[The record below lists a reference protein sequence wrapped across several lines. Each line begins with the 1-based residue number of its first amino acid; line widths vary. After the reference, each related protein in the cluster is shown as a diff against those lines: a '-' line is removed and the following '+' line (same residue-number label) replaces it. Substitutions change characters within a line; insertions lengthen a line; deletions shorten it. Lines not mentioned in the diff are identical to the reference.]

1 MFEQFS
7 YDLIKAELKY
17 SKAMKQSVED
27 YDNEF
32 KYEFADKVYKTDCE
46 EGDYKRL
53 CLAAKTQALINLDRQ
68 QVKLAGEFQREL
80 CAIRNEYRIRIEH
93 QRKPSTQSAWF
104 TGQAGEKS
112 FY

>member
-17 SKAMKQSVED
+17 SNAMKQSIED

-32 KYEFADKVYKTDCE
+32 KHQFAEKVYKTDCE

-53 CLAAKTQALINLDRQ
+53 ALAAKTQALINLDRK
-68 QVKLAGEFQREL
+68 QVKLAGDFRDEL
-80 CAIRNEYRIRIEH
+80 CAIRNEYLIRIEH
-93 QRKPSTQSAWF
+93 QRKPNTQSAWF
-104 TGQAGEKS
+104 SGQAGEKS

>member
-17 SKAMKQSVED
+17 SNAVKQSIED

-32 KYEFADKVYKTDCE
+32 KYKFAEKVYKTDCE

-53 CLAAKTQALINLDRQ
+53 ALAAKTQALINLDRR
-68 QVKLAGEFQREL
+68 QVKLADDFRREL
-80 CAIRNEYRIRIEH
+80 CAVRNEYRIRIGH
-93 QRKPSTQSAWF
+93 QRKTSTQSAWF

>member
-17 SKAMKQSVED
+17 SNAMKQSVED

-32 KYEFADKVYKTDCE
+32 KSKFAEKVYKTDCE
-46 EGDYKRL
+46 EGDYRRL
-53 CLAAKTQALINLDRQ
+53 LLAAKTQALINLDRK
-68 QVKLAGEFQREL
+68 QVKLADDFRGEL

-93 QRKPSTQSAWF
+93 QRKENTQSAWF
-104 TGQAGEKS
+104 SGQSGEKS

>member
-17 SKAMKQSVED
+17 SNAMEQSIKD
-27 YDNEF
+27 YDKEF
-32 KYEFADKVYKTDCE
+32 IDGYASRVYKTDCE

-53 CLAAKTQALINLDRQ
+53 ALAAKTQALINLDRK
-68 QVKLAGEFQREL
+68 QVKLAADFQDDL
-80 CAIRNEYRIRIEH
+80 CAIRKEYRTRIEQ
-93 QRKPSTQSAWF
+93 QRKPNTQSAWF
-104 TGQAGEKS
+104 SGQAGEKS